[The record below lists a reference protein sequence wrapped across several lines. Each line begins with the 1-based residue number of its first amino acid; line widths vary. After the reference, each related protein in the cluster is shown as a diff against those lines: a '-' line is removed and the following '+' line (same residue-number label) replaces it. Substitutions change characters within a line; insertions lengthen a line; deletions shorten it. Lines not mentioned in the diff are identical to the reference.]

1 MTDISDTYKQWL
13 AELKSHS
20 SFYEN
25 LPFNTGD
32 FLLIANYKL
41 IGNYRKL
48 LNDLQSG
55 RCDEECLDDYA
66 RKRKVLHEEMLFQLG
81 KALSLSSLTEKETE
95 QLQGLKELH
104 KKLLVENRL

>member
-1 MTDISDTYKQWL
+1 MIDIGDMYKQRL
-13 AELKSHS
+13 TQLKGHS

-41 IGNYRKL
+41 IGNYRQL
-48 LNDLQSG
+48 INGLQSG
-55 RCDEECLDDYA
+55 RCDETCLNEYA
-66 RKRKVLHEEMLFQLG
+66 HKRKALHEELLFQLD

-95 QLQGLKELH
+95 QLQTYKILH
-104 KKLLVENRL
+104 ETLLQEITP